1 MHRPE
6 EDGTKVHMTPGE
18 TGYNL
23 QDVYT
28 IFINACKSVVNICR
42 ETINLF
48 FFRGLGVINFES
60 WIGWGALTTM
70 DNEIENKNEGF
81 WRRVWL
87 LYADGF
93 RNMTIGKY
101 LWAIIIFKLI
111 VFFLII
117 KLIFFPDLLKSNY
130 NNDADRAE
138 AVREALTDRK

>member
-1 MHRPE
+1 MGE
-6 EDGTKVHMTPGE
+6 ILLNVYKYILTTYESTP
-18 TGYNL
+18 
-23 QDVYT
+23 
-28 IFINACKSVVNICR
+28 INSR

-48 FFRGLGVINFES
+48 FFRGLGEINFEF